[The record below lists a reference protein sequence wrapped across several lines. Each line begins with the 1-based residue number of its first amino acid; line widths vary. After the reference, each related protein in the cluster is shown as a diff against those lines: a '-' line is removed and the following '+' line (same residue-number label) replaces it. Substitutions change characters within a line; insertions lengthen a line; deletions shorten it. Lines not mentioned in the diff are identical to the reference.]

1 MAEGPQVQ
9 YKTILKWTS
18 KVQYKKGVPFL
29 YLMKIFSQFDKLSKG
44 VEIESELVLVD
55 GKTAIL
61 TRLE

>member
-1 MAEGPQVQ
+1 MQ
-9 YKTILKWTS
+9 YKTILKWSS

-29 YLMKIFSQFDKLSKG
+29 YLMKIFSQFLALEKG
-44 VEIESELVLVD
+44 VVIESELILID